1 MGKRVLD
8 LPSVTTLLGTDV
20 LYAVRPT
27 EALISNYDKKITW
40 ADLLAQINTASGYI
54 ATNGT
59 STTTATIP
67 FAQGASFGGATTFN
81 DVATFNYATQ
91 QTLGFQINP
100 PVGSPD
106 YITSAGTG
114 YLEIWAVG
122 KDLDLHTDDDLIYRA
137 TNYHKWDGGIGGST
151 AKYQFNG
158 SAHIAS
164 TLRIGS
170 IPTGTQVG
178 LVGYDANGNLIQGTG
193 GGGGSYVTLSGHNDL
208 TTPWS
213 IGDAS
218 TWATSSA
225 GIQIDPVGSYGLH
238 LKGNT
243 IIEQAVSQALSLYRP
258 VASGDVCL
266 NFDAWD
272 SLGAQS
278 SYAQVCGVVVS
289 NTAGAVGGGLDL
301 EVAISGVLTP
311 LLQLR
316 QAGSTLVGPL
326 SVTGAA
332 TLSHA
337 SFAELYFGPS
347 SNAAFSLDVA
357 NGALRT
363 YVGGTIRTS
372 LTNALYTLNVPL
384 SGTSA
389 TFTGSSGVLTNY
401 LHLNNSD
408 PSATLQEM
416 QIYTRGNASGAY
428 YGWNTQGNGA
438 GGVTDLVL
446 RYAGADVLRF
456 VGDLGTFTGR
466 VVTSASTA
474 TRAGLNLPH
483 GTAPSSPV
491 NGDLWTTTTGLFA
504 RINGATEQY
513 AKLASPTFTG
523 TVNSAAI
530 TSTGVITGRSF
541 ALTAQTNTP
550 TGTTYTWTLTSG
562 NQLDITL
569 TSSTGDVTITT
580 ASPTAG
586 AYSFLSTT
594 GHGTLARNL
603 TVTQSGVTFIMTGK
617 TSGNTITLDSIP
629 ATKRALYCFYWITT
643 TKCFI
648 DRVTLEA

>member
-27 EALISNYDKKITW
+27 EASITNYDKKITW
-40 ADLLAQINTASGYI
+40 ADLLAQISVGSGYI

-178 LVGYDANGNLIQGTG
+178 LVGYDANGNLIQGS

-218 TWATSSA
+218 TWAGSSA

-258 VASGDVCL
+258 VASGDICL

-289 NTAGAVGGGLDL
+289 NTAGSVGGGLDL
-301 EVAISGVLTP
+301 EVAIAGVLTP

-316 QAGSTLVGPL
+316 QAGSTLTGSL
-326 SVTGAA
+326 TAIGNISVETN
-332 TLSHA
+332 A
-337 SFAELYFGPS
+337 SDIGFYSRASGS
-347 SNAAFSLDVA
+347 AGTIGGV
-357 NGALRT
+357 
-363 YVGGTIRTS
+363 YVGRGQRGTLASPTATQSGDGLLWLGGQGYGATGFSSGSRGVIRVRAS
-372 LTNALYTLNVPL
+372 ENYLTDTAQGAYISFETTAT
-384 SGTSA
+384 GT
-389 TFTGSSGVLTNY
+389 TTRTERGRIENDGVLTW
-401 LHLNNSD
+401 LNRID
-408 PSATLQEM
+408 T
-416 QIYTRGNASGAY
+416 TAS
-428 YGWNTQGNGA
+428 T
-438 GGVTDLVL
+438 T
-446 RYAGADVLRF
+446 
-456 VGDLGTFTGR
+456 
-466 VVTSASTA
+466 TSA
-474 TRAGLNLPH
+474 GLRIPH
-483 GTAPSSPV
+483 GTAPSAPV
-491 NGDLWTTTTGLFA
+491 NGDLWSTTTAVLA
-504 RINGATEQY
+504 RINGTTRTFGLLGVANDWATIQTMRGV
-513 AKLASPTFTG
+513 AVTG
-523 TVNSAAI
+523 
-530 TSTGVITGRSF
+530 
-541 ALTAQTNTP
+541 QTNTP

-580 ASPTAG
+580 ASPSAG
-586 AYSFLSTT
+586 AYSILSAT

-603 TVTQSGVTFIMTGK
+603 TITQSGVTFIMTGK
-617 TSGNTITLDSIP
+617 TSGNSITLDSIP
-629 ATKRALYCFYWITT
+629 ATKRACYVLYWITT